1 MALILLLESS
11 ASVCSVALSS
21 GGKVIAIREEQTPNK
36 HAEKLSVF
44 CDEVMK
50 EVGVTPEQL
59 NAVAVSGGPGS
70 YTGLRIGTST
80 AKGYCFALNIP
91 LIAISTL
98 EAMARGMKAES
109 QHGDLLCPMI
119 DARRM
124 EVYAAVFTHSLEHI
138 APTSPVILDETT
150 FTNFLDEKI
159 VWFSGDGMPK
169 AKDILSQNKNAR
181 FTTSGLQSARN
192 LAEAA
197 EERFLRHQFED
208 MAYYVPF
215 YLKTFKPGPKRSA
228 ED

>member
-1 MALILLLESS
+1 MALILLIESS

-21 GGKVIAIREEQTPNK
+21 DGNVIAIREEFEANK
-36 HAEKLSVF
+36 HAEKLSLF

-50 EVGVTPEQL
+50 EVGITPQQL

-80 AKGYCFALNIP
+80 AKGYCFALDIP
-91 LIAISTL
+91 LIAIPTL

-109 QHGDLLCPMI
+109 HYGELLCPMI

-124 EVYAAVFTHSLEHI
+124 EVYSAVYTTSFEEIEPTH
-138 APTSPVILDETT
+138 PVVLDETSYVNT
-150 FTNFLDEKI
+150 LTEKI

-169 AKDILSQNKNAR
+169 AKELLSQNKNSR
-181 FTTSGLQSARN
+181 FTTLGLQSARN
-192 LAEAA
+192 MAEAA
-197 EERFLRHQFED
+197 EERFLRHQFENL
-208 MAYYVPF
+208 AYYVPF
-215 YLKTFKPGPKRSA
+215 YLKTFRPGPKRSA